1 MKAEY
6 IYKYAL
12 AKITSTWFLEILGI
26 KAMSKGVGLGFSD
39 SV

>member
-12 AKITSTWFLEILGI
+12 AKITSTWFLEILGD
-26 KAMSKGVGLGFSD
+26 KSNE
-39 SV
+39 